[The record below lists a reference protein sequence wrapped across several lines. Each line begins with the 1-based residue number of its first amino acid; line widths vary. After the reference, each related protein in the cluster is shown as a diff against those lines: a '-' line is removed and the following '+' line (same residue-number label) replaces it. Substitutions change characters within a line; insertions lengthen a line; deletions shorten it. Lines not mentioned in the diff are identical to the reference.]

1 MDMQILCRSVVF
13 TIVFVHAITSA
24 CDVVCLNVRSLGSAV
39 DSTRVS
45 NLIED
50 LCEHGVCLRR
60 WHFSASKWLAN
71 QSIQLFGLVFGYSM
85 DRVWHIRFDFGVD
98 WTSINVPLGFQKL

>member
-1 MDMQILCRSVVF
+1 M
-13 TIVFVHAITSA
+13 
-24 CDVVCLNVRSLGSAV
+24 RSLGSVV
-39 DSTRVS
+39 DSTFVS
-45 NLIED
+45 NLIEN
-50 LCEHGVCLRR
+50 LCKNGVSLRR
-60 WHFSASKWLAN
+60 FHFSASKWLAN